1 MLKTRFSHTPNHV
14 VPIWFARRLGF
25 SIKELRWQGECVYTD
40 QTWLEVEVDK
50 DWTAAARLAVQDGR
64 VIVSELRVFPRDREL
79 GAGVAGL
86 WRGEVLGP
94 RATVP
99 VGGLKS
105 ELLRR
110 VRLPKYAARAEEV
123 VEAWRRAGGM
133 PEDSARDSLPG
144 LEASTPGRRRPR
156 RPDRFY
162 AELAAEYVR
171 TLEQGSRRP
180 VEDVRKRRRLSA
192 AQVRD
197 MIHEARGRGLL
208 SPGQQGAPGGYLLP
222 KAEQLLG
229 IHRRVK
235 QEPRKGKTGA
245 KHKGRRG

>member
-1 MLKTRFSHTPNHV
+1 MLKTRFRHAPNHV
-14 VPIWFARRLGF
+14 VPAWVAQRLGF
-25 SIKELRWQGECVYTD
+25 SLNELRREDQLVYTD

-50 DWTAAARLAVQDGR
+50 DWTAAARLAVQEGR

-86 WRGEVLGP
+86 WRGEVLGTH
-94 RATVP
+94 ATVP

-110 VRLPKYAARAEEV
+110 VRIPKYAARARDV
-123 VEAWRRAGGM
+123 VESWRRAGGM
-133 PEDSARDSLPG
+133 AEESARVSLPG
-144 LEASTPGRRRPR
+144 LAASTPGRRRTG

-171 TLEQGSRRP
+171 TIEKGSRRP
-180 VEDVRKRRRLSA
+180 VEDIRTRRRLA
-192 AQVRD
+192 TAQVRD
-197 MIHEARGRGLL
+197 LIHEARERGFL
-208 SPGQQGAPGGYLLP
+208 SKGEQGAAGGYLLP

-229 IHRRVK
+229 IRHRITRV
-235 QEPRKGKTGA
+235 PRKGTRPN
-245 KHKGRRG
+245 KGR